1 MKALLA
7 AALAGAA
14 LAAAVPAPAAHAQV
28 IAPLRPYD
36 PAIVRVAGR
45 AELYLPPDQARV
57 SVSFYAPGRTAQE
70 ATAAVSDRAR
80 ALEAAIRPINATNV
94 TLERTDIAVTPVMR
108 AGGERRPDRITGYEA
123 NAGVTILVR
132 DLALLSRTVEAA
144 MNASPDRF
152 NDIQF
157 SIRDTE
163 RARRLAREAAIRD
176 AVDKARTY
184 VEGAGFRLGR
194 LLLVE
199 EGGQGMI
206 AQSGNRAVFRSR
218 DESTTMP
225 DQLVS
230 APPVAPEPQLYT
242 AEVSI
247 VFEIG
252 AGSAP
257 AAR

>member
-1 MKALLA
+1 MRSVIAAVAL
-7 AALAGAA
+7 GAA
-14 LAAAVPAPAAHAQV
+14 MAGMDAQAQV

-45 AELYLPPDQARV
+45 SELYLPPDQARV
-57 SVSFYAPGRTAQE
+57 SVSFYAPGDTAQE
-70 ATAAVSDRAR
+70 ATRAVSDRAR
-80 ALEAAIRPINATNV
+80 ALETAVRAVNPQQV
-94 TLERTDIAVTPVMR
+94 SLERSDISVSPVMR

-123 NAGVTILVR
+123 SAGVTILVK
-132 DLALLSRTVEAA
+132 DLALLSRAMEAA
-144 MNASPDRF
+144 MSAGPDQF
-152 NDIQF
+152 NDVQF

-184 VEGAGFRLGR
+184 VEGAGSRLGR

-206 AQSGNRAVFRSR
+206 AQSGNRAIMVTARR
-218 DESTTMP
+218 REENVA
-225 DQLVS
+225 DQIVTP
-230 APPVAPEPQLYT
+230 PPVAPEPQLYT

-247 VFEIG
+247 VYEIAAG
-252 AGSAP
+252 AG
-257 AAR
+257 AR

>member
-1 MKALLA
+1 MRFAA
-7 AALAGAA
+7 AALAVA
-14 LAAAVPAPAAHAQV
+14 LACAPAHAQT

-57 SVSFYAPGRTAQE
+57 AVSFYGPGRTAAA
-70 ATAAVSDRAR
+70 ATAAVSERAH
-80 ALEAAIRPINATNV
+80 ALDAAIRAIDPQRVVA
-94 TLERTDIAVTPVMR
+94 ERTDISVTPVMR
-108 AGGERRPDRITGYEA
+108 AGGERRPDRISGYEA
-123 NAGVTILVR
+123 TAAVTILVR
-132 DLALLSRTVEAA
+132 DLGLLSRAMEAA
-144 MNASPDRF
+144 MSASPDRF
-152 NDIQF
+152 EDVQF

-184 VEGAGFRLGR
+184 VEGAGSRLGR

-206 AQSGNRAVFRSR
+206 AQSGNRALFRER
-218 DESTTMP
+218 APGVIE
-225 DQLVS
+225 DQVVS
-230 APPVAPEPQLYT
+230 PPPVAPEPQLYT

-247 VFEIG
+247 VYEI
-252 AGSAP
+252 AP
-257 AAR
+257 AAPAR